1 MCIKVVKTIMSYI
14 LTELLSLPKSF
25 TSKVF
30 ADAHNNLVI
39 RVDRQLPLIIICE
52 MPTLKWIQSHFLI
65 CRQDNKDQR
74 C

>member
-1 MCIKVVKTIMSYI
+1 MSYI
-14 LTELLSLPKSF
+14 LTELLSLPRAL

-30 ADAHNNLVI
+30 ADAHSNVVI
-39 RVDRQLPLIIICE
+39 SEDRELPVMITCE
-52 MPTLKWIQSHFLI
+52 RPTLKCILNQSHFLI